1 MEINEHYPIAVT
13 QRINDFLDRIERV
26 LLDRDTL
33 RAERTSICAE
43 VESQIHTMIERKM
56 ESGAELN
63 LELIAGIIESM
74 DPPESYAPTLESQTI
89 KDGDSI
95 ATLTPATTNI
105 PLNGFAS
112 WIKDRF
118 QHTTPGID
126 WVAVSGLASTCF
138 GSLLILAG
146 ARGGRGGEAV
156 AVFGFLMIF
165 AGVAASGI
173 SFWRIRHSNGL
184 LTGQKVA
191 SIGMLILPLLI
202 VNGILSVILFASP
215 FGRFLGAVTLATG
228 LVYANYRIVQYAL
241 RWLASY
247 SAVTP
252 LVEPTKPEPITDSGT
267 LSGATM

>member
-1 MEINEHYPIAVT
+1 MEINEPYPIDVI

-26 LLDRDTL
+26 LLDRDTP
-33 RAERTSICAE
+33 RAERISICAE
-43 VESQIHTMIERKM
+43 VESQIHTMMERKM
-56 ESGAELN
+56 EAGAELN
-63 LELIAGIIESM
+63 LELVCGIIESM
-74 DPPESYAPTLESQTI
+74 DPPESYASTAESQTI
-89 KDGDSI
+89 KEGDSN
-95 ATLTPATTNI
+95 ASVTPATTNI
-105 PLNGFAS
+105 PLYGFAS

-118 QHTTPGID
+118 QRTTPGID

-202 VNGILSVILFASP
+202 LNGILSVILFASP
-215 FGRFLGAVTLATG
+215 IGRFLGAITLVTG
-228 LVYANYRIVQYAL
+228 LVYANYRFVQYAL

-247 SAVTP
+247 SAVVP
-252 LVEPTKPEPITDSGT
+252 LAEPTKPEPSTV
-267 LSGATM
+267 LERCLEL